1 MMENP
6 TRAGRPK
13 GARVSSDSV
22 ASSGGL
28 GRTARA
34 SVVALF
40 LAPKLLE
47 AGAENLSPLISL
59 GAGTGKQ

>member
-1 MMENP
+1 MVENHAR
-6 TRAGRPK
+6 RARLK
-13 GARVSSDSV
+13 GACVSSDSV

-47 AGAENLSPLISL
+47 AGAETLSPLISL
-59 GAGTGKQ
+59 GAGTGEQ